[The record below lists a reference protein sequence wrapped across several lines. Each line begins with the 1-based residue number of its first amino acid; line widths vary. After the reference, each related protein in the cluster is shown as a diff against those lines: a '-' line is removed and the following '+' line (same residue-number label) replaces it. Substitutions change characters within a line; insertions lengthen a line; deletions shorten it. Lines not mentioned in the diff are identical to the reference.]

1 MDWIVARQFR
11 MDACDFMF
19 SARKRANHLGV
30 NPGNWFCSRPNW
42 VSNIVV
48 TPSPHLSILRIDE
61 VAGTTRNRDSYGLV
75 RRAIVRIT
83 IGACCNEL
91 A

>member
-1 MDWIVARQFR
+1 
-11 MDACDFMF
+11 MF
-19 SARKRANHLGV
+19 SPRQRANDSGV
-30 NPGNWFCSRPNW
+30 NPDNGFRSRSDW

-48 TPSPHLSILRIDE
+48 TPSQHLSILRLDD
-61 VAGTTRNRDSYGLV
+61 VAGTTRNRVSCRLV